1 MEECYIY
8 QTEKGGGQ
16 IAFMVNLIDQSLKV
30 SRCIIMY
37 IRHQENLS
45 RLNSVLY
52 IDNFQYIYIYGKN
65 LFC

>member
-30 SRCIIMY
+30 SQCICT
-37 IRHQENLS
+37 LDTKKTF
-45 RLNSVLY
+45 L
-52 IDNFQYIYIYGKN
+52 G
-65 LFC
+65 